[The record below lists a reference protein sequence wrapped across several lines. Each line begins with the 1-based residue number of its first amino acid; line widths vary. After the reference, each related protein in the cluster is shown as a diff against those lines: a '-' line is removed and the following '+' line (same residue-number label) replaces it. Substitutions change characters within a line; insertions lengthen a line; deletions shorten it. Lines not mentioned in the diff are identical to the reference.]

1 MLQICLPYNWINHN
15 VKCQVFPMIPSIL
28 LGIRPPEI
36 AMLLLSSGQQHHSK
50 EGTPTVRLGLLS
62 WNFVK
67 DHLQYRNPCESI
79 EFRNNKL
86 IQHLAVGWG
95 TVLEQRQLHAI
106 MSPNHGDMGSNNF
119 SSSMD
124 SWPLNTEEINQ
135 LDWTDHAIDKD
146 ASTIH
151 RYPPLSTLPA
161 KASNLLAVLAV
172 QHHVDPFV
180 YEHHLEEARCHS
192 CSPQTNSTW
201 FVWSPELV
209 A

>member
-1 MLQICLPYNWINHN
+1 MAS
-15 VKCQVFPMIPSIL
+15 SI
-28 LGIRPPEI
+28 I
-36 AMLLLSSGQQHHSK
+36 AKKG
-50 EGTPTVRLGLLS
+50 
-62 WNFVK
+62 
-67 DHLQYRNPCESI
+67 HLQFDWGCWAGILWKIRSLAMHKSMWFGESI
-79 EFRNNKL
+79 DFRNNKL